1 MTFEEFLD
9 RSLTSY
15 HATRNCEEILNENG
29 FQKLSLTEKW
39 NLQEGGK
46 YYLIKNQSALIA
58 FKIGDLKDYIFNIQ
72 TAHTDSPSLKVKGDK
87 LIDSMQGKRINV
99 EEYGSAILYSFF
111 DRPLKIAGRLLVENN
126 GKIEGKIVESK
137 NFVTIPS
144 LAIHQ
149 NRVVNDG
156 IKISIQN
163 DMLPLVASDSIE
175 SVYDFFDEKNIIDAD
190 LYLVPKVPA
199 YYSGFNNEYINS
211 ARLDNLTG
219 CYSILEGLKNCKAV
233 GISLGC
239 LFDNEEIGSATKQG
253 ANSSLINSILVKINS
268 SLSKTEDDLIR
279 AYENGFML
287 SIDNAHATHPAHAE
301 KSDLGLVKMGE
312 GLVIKHN
319 IKYTTD
325 GYSSAL
331 LKILLKKNK
340 IKYQDFYCHSDMR
353 SGSTLGLFISTRL
366 NINSV
371 DIGLC
376 QLAMHSACEMMKRSD
391 IEELITCSKLAFETN
406 FNCEN

>member
-9 RSLTSY
+9 TSLTSY

-29 FQKLSLTEKW
+29 FQKLSLKESW

-46 YYLIKNQSALIA
+46 YYLTKNQSALIA

-72 TAHTDSPSLKVKGDK
+72 TAHADSPSLKVKGDK
-87 LIDSMQGKRINV
+87 LIDSVQGKRINV

-111 DRPLKIAGRLLVENN
+111 DRPLKIAGRLLVEKG
-126 GKIEGKIVESK
+126 GKVEGKIVESE
-137 NFVTIPS
+137 NFITIPS

-149 NRVVNDG
+149 NRAVNDG
-156 IKISIQN
+156 FKISIQN
-163 DMLPLVASDSIE
+163 DMLPLVASGYIE

-190 LYLVPKVPA
+190 LYLVPAFSA
-199 YYSGFNNEYINS
+199 YHSGAKNEYINS

-253 ANSSLINSILVKINS
+253 ANSSLLNSILVKINS
-268 SLSKTEDDLIR
+268 SLSKTEEDFIS
-279 AYENGFML
+279 ACENGFML
-287 SIDNAHATHPAHAE
+287 SLDNAHATHPAHAE
-301 KSDLGLVKMGE
+301 KSDLRHVKMGE

-319 IKYTTD
+319 IRYTTD

-331 LKILLKKNK
+331 LKNLLKKNK
-340 IKYQDFYCHSDMR
+340 IKYQDFYCNSDMR
-353 SGSTLGLFISTRL
+353 SGSTLGLYISTRL

>member
-9 RSLTSY
+9 TSLTSY
-15 HATRNCEEILNENG
+15 HTTRNCEEILNENG

-46 YYLIKNQSALIA
+46 YYVTKNQSALIA

-72 TAHTDSPSLKVKGDK
+72 TAHADSPSLKVKGDK
-87 LIDSMQGKRINV
+87 LIDCVQGKRINV

-149 NRVVNDG
+149 NRAVNDG
-156 IKISIQN
+156 FKISIQN
-163 DMLPLVASDSIE
+163 DMLPLVASDNIE

-190 LYLVPKVPA
+190 LYLVPAFSA
-199 YYSGFNNEYINS
+199 YHSGAKNEYINS

-253 ANSSLINSILVKINS
+253 ANSSLLNSILVKINS
-268 SLSKTEDDLIR
+268 SLSKTEEDFIS
-279 AYENGFML
+279 ACENGFML
-287 SIDNAHATHPAHAE
+287 SLDNAHATHPAHAE
-301 KSDLGLVKMGE
+301 KSDLGHVKMGE

-319 IKYTTD
+319 IRYTTD

-331 LKILLKKNK
+331 LKNLLKKNK
-340 IKYQDFYCHSDMR
+340 IKYQDFYCNSDMR

-406 FNCEN
+406 FKN

>member
-1 MTFEEFLD
+1 MTIEEFLD
-9 RSLTSY
+9 GSLTSY

-46 YYLIKNQSALIA
+46 YYLTKNQSALIA

-72 TAHTDSPSLKVKGDK
+72 TAHTDSPALKVKGDK
-87 LIDSMQGKRINV
+87 LIDNVQGKRINV

-190 LYLVPKVPA
+190 LYLVPKVPV

-219 CYSILEGLKNCKAV
+219 CYSILEGLKSCKTV

-279 AYENGFML
+279 ACENGFML
-287 SIDNAHATHPAHAE
+287 SIDNSHATHPAHVE

-331 LKILLKKNK
+331 LKNLLKKNK
-340 IKYQDFYCHSDMR
+340 IKYQDFYCNSDMR
-353 SGSTLGLFISTRL
+353 CGSTLGLFISTRL

-376 QLAMHSACEMMKRSD
+376 QLAMHSACEMMKRND